1 MGEFRHEV
9 LVDGKTETLPVMG
22 CDLEAVPQAHGDLR
36 KNDSAVHN
44 TDDYR
49 FAELALA
56 EAETELS
63 GLRARLAETQRSVIS
78 LLAQVQDIEP
88 DPACCFELANLEL
101 TLVAGQRDLARLGDH
116 LIGLRKLERHIDR
129 LLDQAQV
136 AILAN

>member
-1 MGEFRHEV
+1 MMGEFRHEV

-56 EAETELS
+56 EARKSEPEDSKPHPRIGAVIVSRGNVVAVAHRGKVEWGNHAEYVALEKK
-63 GLRARLAETQRSVIS
+63 LR
-78 LLAQVQDIEP
+78 D
-88 DPACCFELANLEL
+88 D
-101 TLVAGQRDLARLGDH
+101 LVAGTTVYTT
-116 LIGLRKLERHIDR
+116 LEP
-129 LLDQAQV
+129 
-136 AILAN
+136 

>member
-1 MGEFRHEV
+1 MMGEFRHEV

-56 EAETELS
+56 EARKSEPEDSNHIRGLVRSLS
-63 GLRARLAETQRSVIS
+63 AGATWW
-78 LLAQVQDIEP
+78 LL
-88 DPACCFELANLEL
+88 
-101 TLVAGQRDLARLGDH
+101 
-116 LIGLRKLERHIDR
+116 LIVEK
-129 LLDQAQV
+129 
-136 AILAN
+136 